1 MANSMLLTI
10 PVKPECLNDFIG
22 TMKEALPDTRAY
34 DGCQQ
39 IDVWTS
45 EDEPGKV
52 TVFEIWESKAHQE
65 KYFAWRIESGM
76 MDALAPMLTGEPTVT
91 WLHVHDI

>member
-1 MANSMLLTI
+1 MANSMILTI
-10 PVKPECLNDFIG
+10 LVKPECLNDFLG
-22 TMKEALPDTRAY
+22 AMKEALPDTRAY

-39 IDVWTS
+39 VDVWSS

-52 TVFEIWESKAHQE
+52 IAFELWESKAHQE

-76 MDALAPMLTGEPTVT
+76 MDALAPMLAGEPTVT